1 MDRDGGLEGSNEL
14 SSQRPVSDRVEV
26 SAGVHDFHNLL
37 RLSIRKISLERQGCD
52 IRVTLLSSADYH
64 CRVGTALTMIV

>member
-26 SAGVHDFHNLL
+26 SAGVHDLHNLF
-37 RLSIRKISLERQGCD
+37 RLSGRKISFER
-52 IRVTLLSSADYH
+52 
-64 CRVGTALTMIV
+64 

>member
-26 SAGVHDFHNLL
+26 SAGVHDLHNLF
-37 RLSIRKISLERQGCD
+37 RLSGRKISFERQRRD
-52 IRVTLLSSADYH
+52 IRITLLSSANYH
-64 CRVGTALTMIV
+64 CRLDVALTIIV